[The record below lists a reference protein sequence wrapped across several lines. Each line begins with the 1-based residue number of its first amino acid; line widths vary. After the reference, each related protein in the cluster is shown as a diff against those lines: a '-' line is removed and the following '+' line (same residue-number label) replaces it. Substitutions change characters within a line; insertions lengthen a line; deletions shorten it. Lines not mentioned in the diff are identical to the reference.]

1 MERSVYHQ
9 LPHHLTEEWAIIQ
22 LAQADPAAFAPL
34 YKKYYN
40 QIYRYILIRAQDTEQ
55 AEDVT
60 SQVFL
65 KALNH
70 IGNYQYK
77 GVPFASWLYRIAKSE
92 VYQSHRDSKTCS
104 ADYLILKSEPIETHE
119 ADDDL
124 FEQRKYR
131 LLNAIK
137 ALKSHE
143 VELVEMRFFER
154 LSFAEIGEMKGMT
167 ENNAKVKTFRVIQK
181 LKRALAE

>member
-9 LPHHLTEEWAIIQ
+9 LPHHLNEEWVIIQ
-22 LAQADPAAFAPL
+22 RAQANPAAFAPL
-34 YKKYYN
+34 YKKYYQ
-40 QIYRYILIRAQDTEQ
+40 QIYRYILNRAQDADH

-70 IGNYQYK
+70 IGNYQFK

-92 VYQSHRDSKTCS
+92 VYQSHRDTKTCS
-104 ADYLILKSEPIETHE
+104 AENLILTSEPIEIYE
-119 ADDDL
+119 FDDDL

-143 VELVEMRFFER
+143 IELVELRFFER
-154 LSFAEIGEMKGMT
+154 LSFAEIGTIKGTT
-167 ENNAKVKTFRVIQK
+167 ENNAKVKTFRVLQK

>member
-9 LPHHLTEEWAIIQ
+9 LPHHLNDEWVIIQ
-22 LAQADPAAFAPL
+22 RAQANPSAFAPL

-40 QIYRYILIRAQDTEQ
+40 QIYRYILNRAQDTEQ

-70 IGNYQYK
+70 IGNYQFK

-92 VYQSHRDSKTCS
+92 IYQSHRDTRTCS
-104 ADYLILKSEPIETHE
+104 TENMSLIAEPFEFYE
-119 ADDDL
+119 LDDDL
-124 FEQRKYR
+124 IEQRKYR

-137 ALKSHE
+137 ALKSNE
-143 VELVEMRFFER
+143 IELVELRFFER
-154 LSFAEIGEMKGMT
+154 LSFAEIGDFKGMT